1 MPSES
6 INRLFGLVGKD
17 IDYSFSRN
25 YFATKFAQE
34 QLQNCVYQNFDLS
47 TISEIESVFEQKN
60 LCGLNVTIP
69 YKQEV
74 ISYLDELSE
83 EATAIGAVNTV
94 FFSSDG
100 KKIGHNTDAYGFEK
114 ALREVVKEWPQGALI
129 LGSGGAALAI
139 QFVLERNGTHTTCVS
154 RNPKSNQYGY
164 EALDAK
170 IISKNQLIVNAT
182 PLGTFPNVEK
192 HPPFPYELLTDQHFL
207 FDLIYNPKQTT
218 FLKKGL
224 FQAAGISNGYQML
237 VHQADKS
244 WELWNQ

>member
-6 INRLFGLVGKD
+6 KNRLFGLVGKD

-25 YFATKFAQE
+25 YFAAKFAQE
-34 QLQNCVYQNFDLS
+34 QLEDCVYQNFDLS
-47 TISEIESVFEQKN
+47 TISEIESVWEQKH

-69 YKQEV
+69 YKQE
-74 ISYLDELSE
+74 IIPYLDELSE

-94 FFSSDG
+94 CFSSDG
-100 KKIGHNTDAYGFEK
+100 KKTGHNTDAYGFEK
-114 ALREVVKEWPQGALI
+114 ALREVVKKWPQGALI

-170 IISKNQLIVNAT
+170 IISQNQLIVNAT
-182 PLGTFPNVEK
+182 PLGTFPKVQK
-192 HPPFPYELLTDQHFL
+192 CPPFPYELLTDQHFL

-224 FQAAGISNGYQML
+224 SQAAGISNGYQML